1 MFDKLMAK
9 YKEEIANK
17 VSLVF
22 IFVVIVNLLLQ
33 TTEPIKITLPD
44 GKQFDGESWRTTPIE
59 IAEKISKGLA
69 ENTVIAKVYIFK
81 YHPIS
86 SFFRD
91 LY

>member
-1 MFDKLMAK
+1 MAK

-17 VSLVF
+17 VSLVSVLV
-22 IFVVIVNLLLQ
+22 IVVIVEIVNLSLQ

-69 ENTVIAKVYIFK
+69 ENTVIAKVFYNI
-81 YHPIS
+81 
-86 SFFRD
+86 
-91 LY
+91 

>member
-17 VSLVF
+17 VSLVSVLV
-22 IFVVIVNLLLQ
+22 IVVIVEIVNLSLQ

-69 ENTVIAKVYIFK
+69 ENTVIAKVFYNI
-81 YHPIS
+81 
-86 SFFRD
+86 
-91 LY
+91 